1 MFNHA
6 SDPAFDTLD
15 VCGLKRWR
23 PKHLTA
29 SLMSPS
35 IDKVSISGDHL
46 FLCINIARNVKAQTS
61 MIERRNATGFTVLF
75 LVYRGLGCCM
85 GCMGNDVL

>member
-6 SDPAFDTLD
+6 SDTLD

-23 PKHLTA
+23 LKHLTA

-35 IDKVSISGDHL
+35 VDKVSISGDHL
-46 FLCINIARNVKAQTS
+46 LLCINIARNVKAHTS
-61 MIERRNATGFTVLF
+61 MIERRNVTGFTV
-75 LVYRGLGCCM
+75 V
-85 GCMGNDVL
+85 